1 MTNTLPPRRC
11 RIRRIELIS
20 ALILTLLF
28 SLSWLPRAA
37 SAAQDSQ
44 SVMDLKEKAQQA
56 YMAGRYAEAEASDL
70 EIAEKHPESE
80 ARHYA
85 VQLLG
90 VIYEENLVDL
100 RKAIQWDTEFL
111 EKYADSRQGPVYK
124 EKIAF
129 LENLLPQEA
138 AFRTYQAIRSGKDSD
153 EVRVQKYE
161 ALLKECPD
169 FLLKDRVES
178 ELGYSYARLDKRE
191 KSYRAFQS
199 ITSDGGEKKLSSSDL
214 ATYKDARRYWQMS
227 WTWAWIAWA
236 AIVVLWAAVL
246 AMKPWRRITRAS
258 GKKFLIWPLSWLLLT
273 CACLPLYYKMEITGY
288 PIVIPISTA
297 IIAIGLNLI
306 VLFWLLLLIKG
317 DFWRSRPLALR
328 VFSPILTLAMTIAV
342 FYLFV
347 VYHPQGPYITDVFGV
362 KYVYWKSEWKEHGF
376 SWHIPGH

>member
-1 MTNTLPPRRC
+1 MTSTLPLRRS
-11 RIRRIELIS
+11 RIRRIKLIS
-20 ALILTLLF
+20 ALILTLLV
-28 SLSWLPRAA
+28 SLSLLPRAGWA
-37 SAAQDSQ
+37 DQDSPAA
-44 SVMDLKEKAQQA
+44 DELKQKAQQA
-56 YMAGRYAEAEASDL
+56 YVEGRYAEAAAANL
-70 EIAEKHPESE
+70 EIAEKYSQSE

-90 VIYEENLVDL
+90 AIYEENLVDL
-100 RKAIQWDTEFL
+100 RKAIKWDTEFL

-138 AFRTYQAIRSGKDSD
+138 AFRSYQAITFGKDSD
-153 EVRVQKYE
+153 EVLVQKYE

-169 FLLKDRVES
+169 FLLKDRVKS
-178 ELGYSYARLDKRE
+178 ELGYAYARLDKRE

-236 AIVVLWAAVL
+236 VIVVLWTAVL
-246 AMKPWRRITRAS
+246 LMRPWRRITWAS
-258 GKKFLIWPLSWLLLT
+258 SKKFLIWPLSWLLLT
-273 CACLPLYYKMEITGY
+273 GACLPLYYKMEITGY

-306 VLFWLLLLIKG
+306 VLFWLLLLVKG
-317 DFWRSRPLALR
+317 NFWRSRPLALR
-328 VFSPILTLAMTIAV
+328 VFSPILTLVMTTAV

-362 KYVYWKSEWKEHGF
+362 KYVYWKSEWKEHGL